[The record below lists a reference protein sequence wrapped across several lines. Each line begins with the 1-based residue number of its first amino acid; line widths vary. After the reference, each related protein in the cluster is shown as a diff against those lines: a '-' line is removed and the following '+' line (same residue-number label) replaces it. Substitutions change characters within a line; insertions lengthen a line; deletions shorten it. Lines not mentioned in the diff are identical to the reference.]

1 MTVVDETGSCGGV
14 SYEDIRSSSREML
27 GALDQQCAGSEG
39 SGVTDCSPWP
49 GWCLIIMA
57 ANVFVCAER
66 MGLAA
71 SCSLLALVAADWV
84 LGERCWP
91 RAAS

>member
-1 MTVVDETGSCGGV
+1 MKSWGERGGGGDWIGS
-14 SYEDIRSSSREML
+14 
-27 GALDQQCAGSEG
+27 ALVCEG
-39 SGVTDCSPWP
+39 SGVTDCSPRP

-66 MGLAA
+66 MCLAA

-84 LGERCWP
+84 LG
-91 RAAS
+91 